1 MTNVLIIGATSTV
14 GEAVRETLLRETDDI
29 LTLFSKD
36 AGELNIDKTR
46 ETKISG
52 NTENEDELAQAMVG
66 QDAVFA
72 SIGGEDDEFV
82 ENIISTMNRNNVLRL
97 VFVTSM
103 GIFDEIPA
111 PEKLENN
118 LDYNEMSVPYNEMI
132 DEVEESDLNYTVVRP
147 GWYTQGDVNYEIT
160 EIGDTVPSNG
170 VTIASIADFAKC
182 LLQDPTLYSRQ
193 SVGIIT
199 PQ

>member
-1 MTNVLIIGATSTV
+1 MTNVLIIGATGTI
-14 GEAVRETLLRETDDI
+14 GEAVRETLLRETDDT

-46 ETKISG
+46 EKKIPG
-52 NTENEDELAQAMVG
+52 NSENEDELAQAMVG
-66 QDAVFA
+66 QDVVFA
-72 SIGGEDDEFV
+72 SISGEDDEFV
-82 ENIISTMNRNNVLRL
+82 ENIITAMNRNNVLRL
-97 VFVTSM
+97 IFVTSM

-111 PEKLENN
+111 PKELENS
-118 LDYNEMSVPYNEMI
+118 LDYAEISIPYNEMI

-170 VTIASIADFAKC
+170 VTISSIADFVKC
-182 LLQDPTLYSRQ
+182 LVQDPTLYSRQ

-199 PQ
+199 PE